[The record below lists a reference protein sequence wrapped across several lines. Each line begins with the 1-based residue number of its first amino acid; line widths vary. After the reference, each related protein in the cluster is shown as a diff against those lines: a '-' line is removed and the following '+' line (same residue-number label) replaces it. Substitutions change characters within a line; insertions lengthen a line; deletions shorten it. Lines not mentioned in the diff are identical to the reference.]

1 MYTSDT
7 DILKRRGL
15 RYLAASVIVAA
26 AGGVYEYFSH
36 GVWSNYMV
44 FAFTVT
50 LLAGAVPNFLAGAL
64 GNKNRAGR
72 TGSAAAGLQL
82 AAVATLTTGSLMN
95 GVLEIYGTT
104 NHLMTV
110 YPVAGLALLAAALTA
125 YAARGRKIIAEPS
138 EQGRI

>member
-15 RYLAASVIVAA
+15 RYLAAAAIVAA

-36 GVWSNYMV
+36 GVWSNYMA
-44 FAFTVT
+44 FAFTVP
-50 LLAGAVPNFLAGAL
+50 LLAGAAPNLLAAAL
-64 GNKNRAGR
+64 GNKKRTGR

-82 AAVATLTTGSLMN
+82 AAVATLTMGSLMK

-110 YPVAGLALLAAALTA
+110 YPVAGIALLAAALTA
-125 YAARGRKIIAEPS
+125 FAQQSRKISEEP
-138 EQGRI
+138 

>member
-15 RYLAASVIVAA
+15 RYLAAAAIVAA

-36 GVWSNYMV
+36 GVWSNYMA
-44 FAFTVT
+44 FAFIVP
-50 LLAGAVPNFLAGAL
+50 LIAGAAPNFLAAAF
-64 GNKNRAGR
+64 GNKKRAGR

-82 AAVATLTTGSLMN
+82 AAVATLTMGSLMK
-95 GVLEIYGTT
+95 GVLDIYGTT

-110 YPVAGLALLAAALTA
+110 YPVAGYALLAAALAA
-125 YAARGRKIIAEPS
+125 YALRGRRISEEP
-138 EQGRI
+138 